1 MLLHVSESCKKSLSP
16 SEESVIRYI
25 NANEHRICDLSIT
38 QIAEESFTSAAT
50 VSRAIRKCG
59 IQGIAQ
65 LRYLVH
71 SERKDQQESFL
82 VNDILKKSYTECTNT
97 IANIRIDSILEIT
110 SLIRSASKI
119 YIIAMGLTALVAQEF
134 QTELQLLRFNTC
146 LLTDSELI
154 KRMKFI
160 IGPSDLLVI
169 FTVKNSTPDLVT
181 AATIAKK
188 QSAKVVTC
196 CCIRD
201 TALDDLSD
209 VIIYGESQSVM
220 PDSQFGLRSR
230 LPLNIISRTII
241 EYFNL

>member
-1 MLLHVSESCKKSLSP
+1 MLLHVSEQCKKSLTP
-16 SEESVIRYI
+16 SEESVIRFI
-25 NANEHRICDLSIT
+25 NANAHRIGELSIG

-59 IQGIAQ
+59 VQGIAQ
-65 LRYLVH
+65 LRYQLA
-71 SERKDQQESFL
+71 SERTEQQESFL

-97 IANIRIDSILEIT
+97 IANIRSESILEIT

-134 QTELQLLRFNTC
+134 QIELQLLRFNTC
-146 LLTDSELI
+146 LVTDSELI
-154 KRMKFI
+154 KRLKFL
-160 IGPSDLLVI
+160 IGPTDLLVI
-169 FTVKNSTPDLVT
+169 FTVKNSTPHLVT

-209 VIIYGESQSVM
+209 VILYGESSPVI
-220 PDSQFGLRSR
+220 PDSQFGLQSR
-230 LPLNIISRTII
+230 LSLNIMSRTII